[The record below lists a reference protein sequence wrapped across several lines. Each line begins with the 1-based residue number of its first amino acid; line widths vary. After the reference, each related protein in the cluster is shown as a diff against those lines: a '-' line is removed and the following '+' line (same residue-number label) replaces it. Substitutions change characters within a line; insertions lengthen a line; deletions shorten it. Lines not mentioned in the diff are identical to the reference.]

1 MKKTHV
7 LIVEDD
13 TWMAEQYARVLE
25 KAGYSSKVLTNAF
38 AAIDYIDDKKPD
50 VIILDVLLPG
60 SNAFALMHEIQSYS
74 DTRKTPIILC
84 TNLAPDIEIDDVAPY
99 GVRRILDKALMEP
112 SDVVAA
118 VRSVT

>member
-7 LIVEDD
+7 LIIEDD
-13 TWMAEQYARVLE
+13 SWMAEQYVRVLE
-25 KAGYSSKVLTNAF
+25 KEGYSSKVLANAF

-50 VIILDVLLPG
+50 VIILDILLPG
-60 SNAFALMHEIQSYS
+60 SNAFALLHEIQSYS
-74 DTRKTPIILC
+74 DIRKTPIILC
-84 TNLAPDIEIDDVAPY
+84 TNLAPDIAIEDVTPY
-99 GVRRILDKALMEP
+99 GVKRILDKASMEP